1 MKRIL
6 IAAVAT
12 LALAACSQQPTVQE
26 VADAAGNGSVA
37 LMKEAN
43 STTGA
48 FAGSSVS
55 TTLGQLR
62 AVAERAQVMPSLRFL
77 PSPVTQAVAQSVRM
91 HETAEADAGTV
102 APVGVDAQ
110 ADALGKFLRERI
122 FTEANLESSGDG
134 ALVFRITGEDV
145 CGDGITPAPD
155 CVSAFDLYEV
165 RIRVIRGMLGY
176 QFYLELGPDRFEPLM
191 VLLSENHIAV
201 GVDLAAVK
209 SSLVYLDTV
218 SGQPVYAP
226 KTLEGVFMVDLKKNG
241 DQDFTLSSSVTKA
254 IHVETDGEAGPVSF
268 STGAKDPWFSVRIQ
282 GNQRSLSAD
291 LDLGETDFQVPY
303 HALLSDTGTAGKALV
318 GHLAGASASVKI
330 AAGATSLSVTNI
342 GLGDG
347 QSTLAL
353 DGTDLLKVDLNPNSG
368 RRFDVSLGVGA
379 DEQLEIKVTPEFD
392 LTTVFFYQPLQADTD
407 VSIPPYAVDSTYRFQ
422 LTGSSPTLAPAS
434 NGIKVTSGTL
444 RLENSAH
451 ADQAVVVNAGKCLV
465 TVVPAGEDPLIGQ
478 YAAQDCL

>member
-6 IAAVAT
+6 IAAVAA
-12 LALAACSQQPTVQE
+12 LSLAACSQQPTVQE

-43 STTGA
+43 SSTGA

-55 TTLGQLR
+55 VTLGQLR
-62 AVAERAQVMPSLRFL
+62 TLADRAQVMPSLRFL
-77 PSPVTQAVAQSVRM
+77 PSPVTQAVAKTTMMNV
-91 HETAEADAGTV
+91 TAEADGGT
-102 APVGVDAQ
+102 PVGVDAQ

-122 FTEANLESSGDG
+122 FTEANLESSGNG
-134 ALVFRITGEDV
+134 ALTFRITGDDV

-165 RIRVIRGMLGY
+165 RIRVTRGMLGY

-191 VLLSENHIAV
+191 VLLSENHIGV

-209 SSLVYLDTV
+209 SSLIYLDTV

-241 DQDFTLSSSVTKA
+241 DQDFTLSSAVTKA

-268 STGAKDPWFSVRIQ
+268 STGVKDPWFTVRVQ
-282 GNQRSLSAD
+282 GKQHSLSAD
-291 LDLGETDFQVPY
+291 LDLGVTEFKAPY
-303 HALLSDTGTAGKALV
+303 ATLSDSGTAGRELE

-353 DGTDLLKVDLNPNSG
+353 DGTDLLKVDLNPDSG
-368 RRFDVSLGVGA
+368 RRFDVSLGLGA
-379 DEQLEIKVTPEFD
+379 NNQLEIKVTPEFD

-407 VSIPPYAVDSTYRFQ
+407 VSIPAYAVDSTYRFE
-422 LTGSSPTLAPAS
+422 LTGNNPTLAPAS